1 LIESHYVTTD
11 NAYVEA
17 TAAQVT
23 PLMTAQIAARDAE
36 IASAGTDLER
46 AQADFDRRRA
56 LAASGAVSAEDL
68 TPVVRKNSV
77 SARRCPEILMV

>member
-36 IASAGTDLER
+36 IASAGSDLER

-68 TPVVRKNSV
+68 TPPAPGHCRFDGHTGAAVCR
-77 SARRCPEILMV
+77 